1 MNYPSYSLHVN
12 FLVACPDG
20 SPLNLPSKTTDPL
33 LTSTQVAQYLFGVR
47 EHFSEQQINVEWQ
60 AARHWIFGLTHATI
74 TGTATFQPGAIEAA
88 ELLAG
93 FAELVRL
100 RSSFDEGLCS
110 NPEVRTV
117 DSRLKF
123 QPFPLNSSQ
132 PDSPVVFLLAS
143 VERGTVQELFSEVS
157 PFS

>member
-1 MNYPSYSLHVN
+1 MNDLSYSLHVN
-12 FLVACPDG
+12 FLVARPDG
-20 SPLNLPSKTTDPL
+20 SSLDLPSGTTDHL

-47 EHFSEQQINVEWQ
+47 EHFAEQQINVEWQ
-60 AARHWIFGLTHATI
+60 AARHWIFGVTHATI
-74 TGTATFQPGAIEAA
+74 AGTVTFQPDEIEAA

-93 FAELVRL
+93 FADLVSL
-100 RSSFDEGLCS
+100 RSSFDEGLCA

-123 QPFPLNSSQ
+123 KPFPLNSSRA
-132 PDSPVVFLLAS
+132 DSPVVFLLAS

-157 PFS
+157 PF